1 MRIELDTKANTLYL
15 QLVDEIRDGEAV
27 HTIQLEEGVYLD
39 LDKDRRTLGI
49 EFLDADDFQ
58 GFLRRCGGAVEITK
72 DGFEAIPRWEQSEA
86 VVTAVDEQEVPITYR
101 EAIAERIAS
110 EEGREHTRRRR
121 GRE

>member
-27 HTIQLEEGVYLD
+27 HTIQLEEEVYVD
-39 LDKDRRTLGI
+39 LDKDHRTLGI

-58 GFLRRCGGAVEITK
+58 DFLRRNGGEL
-72 DGFEAIPRWEQSEA
+72 E
-86 VVTAVDEQEVPITYR
+86 VTAGTIIGGGENRSEVVLTAEDEQEVPITYR

-110 EEGREHTRRRR
+110 EEGREPTRRRR
-121 GRE
+121 GRG